1 MRVTVKGNSNEKL
14 EYKTNECLDSAEPV
28 LREIRKMSRKLRHLL
43 RYWKN
48 REHSQEQQFHSP
60 DHHLLHP
67 DQEWKV
73 KRIRNLRLEQTL
85 NFQEVLKYYKQTQAH
100 PLSNAIISRQNR
112 ERHKKEDFQITVK
125 GLTVKGSELI
135 ALDIEMEDE

>member
-1 MRVTVKGNSNEKL
+1 M
-14 EYKTNECLDSAEPV
+14 
-28 LREIRKMSRKLRHLL
+28 
-43 RYWKN
+43 
-48 REHSQEQQFHSP
+48 
-60 DHHLLHP
+60 
-67 DQEWKV
+67 

-85 NFQEVLKYYKQTQAH
+85 NSQEVLKYYKQTQAH